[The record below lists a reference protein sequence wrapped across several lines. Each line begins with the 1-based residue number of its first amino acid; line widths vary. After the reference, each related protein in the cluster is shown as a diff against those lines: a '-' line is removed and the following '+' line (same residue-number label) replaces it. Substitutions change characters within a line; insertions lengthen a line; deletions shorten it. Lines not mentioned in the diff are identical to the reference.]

1 MVKLEERTGDPDQDL
16 ANAII
21 IQAARD
27 YRTALRGIRNYRGDK
42 GRQNKRYWNYEKT
55 ISDCERFFTGEVFE
69 ILTDLDGNWLMRKLK
84 NEK

>member
-27 YRTALRGIRNYRGDK
+27 YRAALRGMRNYRGDK
-42 GRQNKRYWNYEKT
+42 GRQSKRYWNYEKT

-69 ILTDLDGNWLMRKLK
+69 ILTDLDGNWLMKKLK